1 VVEDLKKS
9 VDRFTAQIL
18 DLEEKIKHL
27 DNKVLDGLTE
37 LHTKELNL
45 ERTTKVNKDYK
56 SQNS

>member
-9 VDRFTAQIL
+9 VDRFTAQIP

-37 LHTKELNL
+37 LRTKELNL
-45 ERTTKVNKDYK
+45 ERTTKVNRDYK